1 MEVVTQCYKFL
12 LPVTQHYTALHSNT
26 QCYTVLQSVTPCYTA
41 VHSVTQ
47 CCKVLLRITQHYTVV
62 HSVTQCYT
70 ALQIV
75 TLCYTAV
82 HSVTRCYTVLQS
94 IRKCYTV
101 LQSVTPCYTVLSTVD
116 PNPSAS
122 FFSRPPQLIIDTPTS
137 PITSGLPLFFV
148 ITVTAIKQVTWLSA
162 TSPSASSLTAT
173 SWCPSFLSLSVRQGY
188 EDWLRH
194 KADNSVNLCPVH
206 VMQHGKVVRQQS
218 RKIRVRPGAFCSV
231 GSEDFPA
238 AKPLVWRACTC
249 VYVHVGYNLFS
260 CEVYEPAEIS

>member
-1 MEVVTQCYKFL
+1 MLQIFT
-12 LPVTQHYTALHSNT
+12 PRYTALHSIAQRYTVLHSAAKCYSMLHSGT
-26 QCYTVLQSVTPCYTA
+26 QCYTVLQSVTPYYTALHSGTQCYTVLQIVTMCYIA
-41 VHSVTQ
+41 VHSV
-47 CCKVLLRITQHYTVV
+47 I
-62 HSVTQCYT
+62 
-70 ALQIV
+70 
-75 TLCYTAV
+75 
-82 HSVTRCYTVLQS
+82 RCYTVLQS

-122 FFSRPPQLIIDTPTS
+122 FFFRPPQLIIDTPTS

-148 ITVTAIKQVTWLSA
+148 ITVTAIKQVTWLLA
-162 TSPSASSLTAT
+162 TSPSACSLTAT
-173 SWCPSFLSLSVRQGY
+173 SWCPSFLSLSVCQGY

-206 VMQHGKVVRQQS
+206 VMEHGKVVRQQS

-238 AKPLVWRACTC
+238 AKPLVWRVCACAC
-249 VYVHVGYNLFS
+249 VCVHVGYNLFS
-260 CEVYEPAEIS
+260 CEDYEPAEI

>member
-12 LPVTQHYTALHSNT
+12 LPVTQHYTALHSDT

-41 VHSVTQ
+41 LHSGTQ
-47 CCKVLLRITQHYTVV
+47 CCKLLLCVTQQYTVL
-62 HSVTQCYT
+62 HSVT
-70 ALQIV
+70 L
-75 TLCYTAV
+75 
-82 HSVTRCYTVLQS
+82 CYTVLQS

-122 FFSRPPQLIIDTPTS
+122 FFFRPPQLIIDTPTS

-162 TSPSASSLTAT
+162 TSPSACSLTAT

-206 VMQHGKVVRQQS
+206 VMQHGKVVRQHS

-231 GSEDFPA
+231 GSEDFPV
-238 AKPLVWRACTC
+238 AKPLVWRTCACAC
-249 VYVHVGYNLFS
+249 VCVHVGYNLFS
-260 CEVYEPAEIS
+260 CEDYEPAEI